1 MGEKR
6 KDAISTRN
14 EAHNDDD
21 HKSPTS
27 EFHDDDDD
35 DVVTYCCDVT
45 DIMGAM
51 IKKEVMV
58 MKNRLGGTI
67 IPCPKRSKL
76 AAKMSSGT
84 FDENMET
91 IWRSF
96 SQDKRAVFTHLES
109 FYFNSYINRPTRALE
124 LIRKKEIF
132 SKKDHW
138 RLVIFCHFGE
148 PAHSKT
154 RTRCILL
161 LDSAKMCANVIVP
174 DLRKFV
180 FDIFTAEGRPESKD
194 VIFKIP
200 LKVAK
205 VPQQTNDVDC
215 GRFVLYFIK
224 RFMDVAPEN
233 FSLSNYPYFLTSDW
247 FKPEEFNKFCDKL
260 DEETPRLEQGVEKV
274 IPRRY
279 SQRMKYT
286 GASAKQPSRNSFPQ
300 QVILIDDSDS
310 DSDSETSP
318 GSDVI

>member
-132 SKKDHW
+132 SKKYVLVPIVCWDHW

-154 RTRCILL
+154 RTR
-161 LDSAKMCANVIVP
+161 
-174 DLRKFV
+174 FV

-205 VPQQTNDVDC
+205 
-215 GRFVLYFIK
+215 
-224 RFMDVAPEN
+224 
-233 FSLSNYPYFLTSDW
+233 LTSDW